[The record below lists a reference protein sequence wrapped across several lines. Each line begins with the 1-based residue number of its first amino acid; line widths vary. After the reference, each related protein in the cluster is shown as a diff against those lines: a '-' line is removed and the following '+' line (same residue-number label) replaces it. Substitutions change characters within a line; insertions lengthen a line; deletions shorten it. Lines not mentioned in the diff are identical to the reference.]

1 MPQEQGGASFVGRSA
16 ELARL
21 RKAWDGVC
29 AGRSGLILLAGEA
42 GVGKTRLLYEF
53 ASGVVDPATRVL
65 WGECIDL
72 HEGGLPYAPFRQ
84 ALRTAIADR
93 EDVTLASAVRA
104 AGADLAMLL
113 PSLGPNS
120 PMIGDENVQRV
131 RLFESLL
138 HLLRRLA
145 EDGPLLVVLDDAHWA
160 DDTTLDLTTFL
171 ARNLSDS
178 AVLLL
183 LTFRPTLVAENPA
196 LRDFVASRAGRTVT
210 DQFTLDG
217 FPEHEL
223 ANFLAELIDD
233 EPQPSFVAE
242 IARRSNG
249 NPLFAQEIVAAGR
262 AGTGVPP
269 SLTQLLLGRTS
280 GLPAEVRSVLRIAA
294 VGGHAIPH
302 DVLQTV
308 SGLSSTALTSAL
320 RHAIDADVLVED
332 PTIRGYAFR
341 HALLQEALYSSL
353 LMHER
358 QALHHSYANALAGR
372 SNDEPL
378 LTGTVATHW
387 DKAGDIG
394 RALAAYVLAADA
406 AKRSFSFSD
415 VERYL
420 ARAYE
425 LWNDVPDAALQMSL
439 SRRHLANRL
448 LNAAVAVEDHATAVA
463 VGREALS
470 MVDDTPRQAAEAF
483 QRGQLSRALW
493 NASEEAEALDES
505 YIAVSLLG
513 DEPSVEQAWVL
524 TWHAKIVALNG
535 RYSESRA
542 LAERA
547 MRAATEAGSPR
558 AYRVALATCG
568 SVMARQ
574 GELAAG
580 WQFVNHAELLA
591 RKRSDA
597 DEIMRIFLL
606 RGEVLQ
612 AYGRWAEARD
622 NYAEGIS
629 EAAKYGMTRRYVS
642 RFHVLAAR
650 MLFLQG
656 RWDEA
661 TAEIYQAR
669 EHISGRRAALPALM
683 IAMGEFSAAAE
694 FFARERIRW
703 RSDGTGLLQIPDAP
717 VELAVLQR
725 RFGDARESYEH
736 GRNLVAGSEEL
747 LPEARLCVAAL
758 RGEADAV
765 QALEAER
772 DDDVL
777 QHAFHAIERLR
788 SLGAARPPRHDGF
801 GNELAALVAV
811 GEAEYLRVVGESDP
825 DAWAAAA
832 RWWNDLGMPY
842 SAAYAST
849 RQAEALLG
857 RGDRARAEALLSD
870 ALATATKLSAAPLS
884 ETIQAAQTAA
894 GIAPPTP
901 APANRDAARGAAT
914 VFGLTEREREV
925 ATVLTKGF
933 SNREIAEQLFIAEGT
948 ASVHVSRI
956 LRKLGVTS
964 RGQAIALLLQEG
976 VRPREQ

>member
-1 MPQEQGGASFVGRSA
+1 VPREHGGASFVGRAA

-21 RKAWDGVC
+21 GRAWDGVRT
-29 AGRSGLILLAGEA
+29 GRSGLILLAGEA

-53 ASGVVDPATRVL
+53 VSGVVDPARVL
-65 WGECIDL
+65 WGECMDL

-93 EDVTLASAVRA
+93 ADVALASAVRA
-104 AGADLAMLL
+104 AGTDLAILL
-113 PSLGPNS
+113 PSLGPS
-120 PMIGDENVQRV
+120 GPAVGDENIQRV

-145 EDGPLLVVLDDAHWA
+145 EHGPLLVVLEDAHWA
-160 DDTTLDLTTFL
+160 DDATLALTTFL
-171 ARNLSDS
+171 TRNLSDS
-178 AVLLL
+178 AVMLL
-183 LTFRPTLVAENPA
+183 LTYRPALVVENPA
-196 LRDFVASRAGRTVT
+196 LRDFVVSRAGRTVT

-223 ANFLAELIDD
+223 ASFLAELIDD
-233 EPQPSFVAE
+233 EPPPSFVAE
-242 IARRSNG
+242 LARRSNG
-249 NPLFAQEIVAAGR
+249 NPLFAQEIVAADR
-262 AGTGVPP
+262 SGTGVPP
-269 SLTQLLLGRTS
+269 SLNQLLLGRIS
-280 GLPAEVRSVLRIAA
+280 GLPAEVRALLRIAA

-308 SGLSSTALTSAL
+308 SGLDSTSLTAAL
-320 RHAIDADVLVED
+320 RHAIDSDTLVED

-353 LMHER
+353 LLHER
-358 QALHHSYANALAGR
+358 HALHHSYANALAGR
-372 SNDEPL
+372 TDEEPML
-378 LTGTVATHW
+378 MGTVATHW
-387 DKAGDIG
+387 DKAGDIA
-394 RALAAYVLAADA
+394 RALPAYMQAADA
-406 AKRSFSFSD
+406 AKRSFSFLD

-425 LWNDVPDAALQMSL
+425 LWNDMPDAALGTPV

-448 LNAAVAVEDHATAVA
+448 LDAAVAVEDHPTAVA
-463 VGREALS
+463 IGREALT
-470 MVDDTPRQAAEAF
+470 MVDTSHRAVEAF
-483 QRGQLSRALW
+483 QRSQLSRALW
-493 NASEEAEALDES
+493 YASEEAEALDES
-505 YIAVSLLG
+505 YLAASLVG

-524 TWHAKIVALNG
+524 AWHAKIVALNG
-535 RYSESRA
+535 RYSDSRA

-547 MRAATEAGSPR
+547 MRVATEAGSPR
-558 AYRVALATCG
+558 AYRVALATAG

-574 GELAAG
+574 GDLAAG
-580 WQFVNHAELLA
+580 WRYVNDAELLA

-612 AYGRWAEARD
+612 AYGRWAEARE

-656 RWDEA
+656 KWDEA
-661 TAEIYQAR
+661 TTEIYQAR
-669 EHISGRRAALPALM
+669 EHISGRRAALPELM
-683 IAMGEFSAAAE
+683 IAIGEFSAAAE

-703 RSDGTGLLQIPDAP
+703 KSEGTGLLQIPDAP
-717 VELAVLQR
+717 VELAVLQG

-758 RGEADAV
+758 RGEADAI
-765 QALEAER
+765 QTLEAGR
-772 DDDVL
+772 DDDML
-777 QHAFHAIERLR
+777 HYALNAIERLR
-788 SLGAARPPRHDGF
+788 SLGAARPSRHDGF

-811 GEAEYLRVVGESDP
+811 GEAEYLRIIGESDP
-825 DAWAAAA
+825 DAWAAAK
-832 RWWNDLGMPY
+832 RWWTDLGMPY
-842 SAAYAST
+842 PAAYAAT
-849 RQAEALLG
+849 RQAEALLAH
-857 RGDRARAEALLSD
+857 GDRTRAEALLSD
-870 ALATATKLSAAPLS
+870 AVVTATKLGAAPLS
-884 ETIQAAQTAA
+884 AIIHAAQTAA
-894 GIAPPTP
+894 GIAPPAPP
-901 APANRDAARGAAT
+901 AAGRGARSATT

-925 ATVLTKGF
+925 AAVLARGY
-933 SNREIAEQLFIAEGT
+933 SNREIAEQLVIAEGT

-964 RGQAIALLLQEG
+964 RGQAIALLVQEG
-976 VRPREQ
+976 VKPPE